1 MGRKNWLTEM
11 RETEREKVTWRRALR
26 RSSPWKASF
35 ILFLV
40 KSVMIRVE
48 VVDKEEDGNDTD
60 DDSLGK
66 HLSIG
71 FYLDEWFY

>member
-1 MGRKNWLTEM
+1 M
-11 RETEREKVTWRRALR
+11 TWRRARR
-26 RSSPWKASF
+26 RSSPRKASF
-35 ILFLV
+35 ILCLV

-48 VVDKEEDGNDTD
+48 VVDKEEDGKDTD

-71 FYLDEWFY
+71 FYLDE